1 MAERFDRIWHNA
13 RLATIREDLAD
24 LGVIERGVIAARGGH
39 IVYAGAEADF
49 PADADA
55 IKRIDCE
62 GRWITPGLVDCHT
75 HLVFGGNRAHEFE
88 LRLKGA
94 SYEEIARAGGGIV
107 STVAATRGSSEA
119 ELVAG
124 ALPRLDALID
134 EGVTTLEIK
143 SGYGLNT
150 ETEMRQLSAARALGR
165 NRPVAIRT
173 TFLGAHALPPEADG
187 DKDRYIDLV
196 CREMLPAVAKAGL
209 ADAVDAFMDGTA
221 FSKYQTPQGFR
232 AAKALGLPVKLH
244 ADQLSNLGGAA
255 LAAEFSALSAD
266 HLA

>member
-13 RLATIREDLAD
+13 RIATLRAEQPD
-24 LGVIERGVIAARGGH
+24 LGVVEHSVIAARAGR
-39 IVYAGAEADF
+39 IVFAGDRADF

-55 IKRIDCE
+55 VERIDCE

-88 LRLKGA
+88 QRLQGA

-107 STVAATRGSSEA
+107 STVAATRAASEQD
-119 ELVAG
+119 LVAG
-124 ALPRLDALID
+124 ALPRLDALIG

-165 NRPVAIRT
+165 QRPVDIRT
-173 TFLGAHALPPEADG
+173 SFLGAHALPPEA
-187 DKDRYIDLV
+187 
-196 CREMLPAVAKAGL
+196 EAPPMSSTSQTLPSL
-209 ADAVDAFMDGTA
+209 SFW
-221 FSKYQTPQGFR
+221 TP
-232 AAKALGLPVKLH
+232 
-244 ADQLSNLGGAA
+244 S
-255 LAAEFSALSAD
+255 
-266 HLA
+266 